1 MKYAADFRSIARES
15 LRGKWLFAV
24 AAGLVAVLLGGIS
37 SDGPE
42 IKFHV
47 DAAGASASLELAGQN
62 IYSTSKGLGP
72 ELSTFLI
79 GGAVYLILIAMCLL
93 WPTLFLAASLALGMH
108 GLICGW

>member
-1 MKYAADFRSIARES
+1 MKYAADFRSIARDS

-42 IKFHV
+42 IKFHI

-72 ELSTFLI
+72 ELSTFPDWRRCLSYPDCHCVCC
-79 GGAVYLILIAMCLL
+79 GLLYSWQHHWRWVRAV
-93 WPTLFLAASLALGMH
+93 
-108 GLICGW
+108 

>member
-1 MKYAADFRSIARES
+1 MKYAADFRSIARDS

-47 DAAGASASLELAGQN
+47 DAAVQRQSGTCRTEYLFYQQRIGTGAEHVPDWRRCLSYPDCHCVCCGLL
-62 IYSTSKGLGP
+62 YSWQHHWRWVR
-72 ELSTFLI
+72 
-79 GGAVYLILIAMCLL
+79 AV
-93 WPTLFLAASLALGMH
+93 
-108 GLICGW
+108 

>member
-1 MKYAADFRSIARES
+1 MKYSADFRSIARGS

-42 IKFHV
+42 IKFHI

-79 GGAVYLILIAMCLL
+79 GGAVN
-93 WPTLFLAASLALGMH
+93 SLYTSRS
-108 GLICGW
+108 